1 MIVKNK
7 KQMRDKNMLS
17 TPYVYIDSEKLNTN
31 INTMQNRLSRVG
43 IDHWPHIKTHKSVE
57 IARKQLA
64 AGAKGITC
72 AKLSEAEVFADAGIV
87 NIFIAYPIVGQ
98 EKLDRLQAL
107 AEKINIRTI
116 ADSHTV
122 AEGLSKV
129 GEITGNKIEVL
140 IEIDGGSH
148 RGGVQSGKDTLDFAL
163 ELLKLPGIELKGL
176 FTYVGQIYAL
186 SKEEEVKKETL
197 REAKLLLENKELL
210 HFNGIGVQVTSG
222 GSTLSSYYA
231 DQLKG
236 ITESRAG
243 NYVFG
248 DINAVAH
255 GIYTPEDCALR
266 VCSSIVSLPLPGYAT
281 IDAGSKALTSD
292 LSVAGTTY
300 GFIIGYPDVDIVKL
314 NEEHGYL
321 RYDPEK
327 YNFEIGDQIEI
338 VPNHCCVIPNLNEF
352 VHAFKNGVY
361 KGEIN
366 IDARGKN
373 Y

>member
-1 MIVKNK
+1 MP
-7 KQMRDKNMLS
+7 S
-17 TPYVYIDSEKLNTN
+17 TPYVYVDVNKLDKN
-31 INTMQNRLSRVG
+31 IEMMGTRLKKAG

-72 AKLSEAEVFADAGIV
+72 AKLSEAKVFVDNGV
-87 NIFIAYPIVGQ
+87 ENIFLAYPIVGQ
-98 EKLDRLQAL
+98 EKLERL
-107 AEKINIRTI
+107 AELARRVTIRTI
-116 ADSHTV
+116 ADSLVV

-129 GEITGNKIEVL
+129 GVLTGNKIEVL

-148 RGGVQSGKDTLDFAL
+148 RGGVQSGQATLDLAL
-163 ELLKLPGIELKGL
+163 EVIKLPGITFMGL

-186 SKEEEVKKETL
+186 PTVDEVKQETL
-197 REAKLLLENKELL
+197 REAQLLMENQELL
-210 HFNGIGVQVTSG
+210 NSHGIDVKITSG
-222 GSTLSSYYA
+222 GSTLSSYHA
-231 DQLKG
+231 EQLKG
-236 ITESRAG
+236 ISESRAG

-248 DINAVAH
+248 DMNAIVH
-255 GIYTPEDCALR
+255 GIYTPEECALR
-266 VCSSIVSLPLPGYAT
+266 ICASIVSIPLPGYAT

-292 LSVAGTTY
+292 LSVANDKFGT
-300 GFIIGYPDVDIVKL
+300 IIGKPDMKIVKL

-327 YNFEIGDQIEI
+327 YNFRIGDQLEI
-338 VPNHCCVIPNLNEF
+338 VPNHSCVIPNLNET
-352 VHAFKNGVY
+352 VYSYKNNDYQGS
-361 KGEIN
+361 IN